1 LRCFDLPERDDQLD
15 VLRLLGKRRDIAAMF
30 APEPPARGRRG
41 KASRSGMAL
50 TGLTVFLSAFLL
62 FLVQPIVAKLILP
75 RFGGSVAVWATCL
88 VFFQA
93 ALLLGYAFAHHLV
106 RRDGSRRLRLTHIV
120 LLLGSLALLPI
131 VPVTPWPGMQAAS
144 PGLQILLLLLLTI
157 GLPFTLLAMTSP
169 LLQAWRAAA
178 HAGRNPYRLFAV
190 SNLASLAAL
199 LAYPW
204 LIEPWLHTA
213 TQAKAW
219 SAAYAAYVL
228 ALCAIS
234 LRRHGN
240 AAVAAAPADA
250 SAPSWPRSLGWFSM
264 AALGSYAL
272 VALTNHLTQNIPSL
286 PMMWVLPLVVYLL
299 SFTLCFDG
307 DHWYPPR
314 AYRAATLLA
323 LVAMCV
329 LLLQERQI
337 KNIGWHIG
345 TFLLGL
351 FIVCMYCHGELARS
365 RPAAS
370 RLTHF
375 YLAVSAGGV
384 FGGALVALGA
394 PAVLN
399 GYFEVE
405 IGLVLLAASVL
416 WRTLGQGSLWSGAAT
431 LVLLGTAATAVVRVN
446 DALNEVIDISRNFYG
461 VVRIREHGRDDPQ
474 QLERV
479 LVHGRVMHGQQFLAP
494 QRRRQPTSYYAE
506 ASGIGRLFGTLADR
520 PIEVGAVG
528 LGAGTISTYGKRG
541 DHYRFYEIDEAIVAA
556 AHKHFSFIADS
567 AATVEVALGD
577 GRLLL
582 QDEASRRFDVL
593 VVDAFSGDSIPV
605 HLLTRE
611 AIELYRQR
619 LSPGGV
625 IALHVSNSHLDLR
638 PVVGRIAAE
647 LGMELALVADGGIE
661 GDVSKAASDWI
672 LLAEDRRLLDR
683 PLIRQATVPMPQR
696 AGARAWTDDYSNILQ
711 VLSFGSGSG

>member
-1 LRCFDLPERDDQLD
+1 
-15 VLRLLGKRRDIAAMF
+15 
-30 APEPPARGRRG
+30 
-41 KASRSGMAL
+41 MAL
-50 TGLTVFLSAFLL
+50 TGVTVFLSAFLL
-62 FLVQPIVAKLILP
+62 FLVQPIIAKLILP

-93 ALLLGYAFAHHLV
+93 ALLLGYAFAHHLA
-106 RRDGSRRLRLTHIV
+106 RRDGSRGLKFAHIA

-131 VPVTPWPGMQAAS
+131 VPVTPWPGLQAAS
-144 PGLQILLLLLLTI
+144 PGLQILGLLLLTI

-169 LLQAWRAAA
+169 LLQAWRAGSG
-178 HAGRNPYRLFAV
+178 AGGNPYRLFAV
-190 SNLASLAAL
+190 SNGASLAAL

-204 LIEPWLHTA
+204 LIEPWLRTA
-213 TQAKAW
+213 TQAMAW
-219 SAAYAAYVL
+219 SVAFAAYVL

-234 LRRHGN
+234 LRRSVSAPAESSAGPVS
-240 AAVAAAPADA
+240 AVAAPT
-250 SAPSWPRSLGWFSM
+250 WPRTSGWFAM

-272 VALTNHLTQNIPSL
+272 VALTNHLTQNIPSF

-307 DHWYPPR
+307 DRWYPPR
-314 AYRAATLLA
+314 AFRAAALLA
-323 LVAMCV
+323 LGAMCA
-329 LLLQERQI
+329 LLLLERQV
-337 KNIGWHIG
+337 KNIGWHIVI
-345 TFLLGL
+345 FLLGL
-351 FIVCMYCHGELARS
+351 FVVCMYCHGELARS

-394 PAVLN
+394 PAVLH

-405 IGLVLLAASVL
+405 IGLVLLAAAVL
-416 WRTLGQGSLWSGAAT
+416 WRTWGQGGLWTGAAA

-446 DALNEVIDISRNFYG
+446 ESLSEVIAISRNFYG
-461 VVRIREHGRDDPQ
+461 VVRVREYGHDDPQ
-474 QLERV
+474 RLERV
-479 LVHGRVMHGQQFLAP
+479 LIHGRVMHGQQFVAP
-494 QRRRQPTSYYAE
+494 QRQRQPTSYYTE
-506 ASGIGRLFGTLADR
+506 TSGVGRLLRTLADR

-528 LGAGTISTYGKRG
+528 LGAGTIATYGKPG
-541 DHYRFYEIDEAIVAA
+541 DRYRFYEIDEAIVAA
-556 AHKHFSFIADS
+556 AHRHFSFIADS
-567 AATVEVALGD
+567 PAEVDVVVGD

-582 QDEASRRFDVL
+582 QDEAARRFDVL

-611 AIELYRQR
+611 ALMLYRQR
-619 LSPGGV
+619 LKPGGV

-638 PVVGRIAAE
+638 PVVGRIAAD
-647 LGMELALVADGGIE
+647 LGLELALVADGGVE

-672 LLAEDRRLLDR
+672 LLADDRQRLDL
-683 PLIRQATVPMPQR
+683 PLIRQATAPMPQR
-696 AGARAWTDDYSNILQ
+696 GGARAWTDDYSNILQ
-711 VLSFGSGSG
+711 VMTFGRAELAD